1 MDKPNL
7 SEILQKFSQECDLD
21 GFLGRLV
28 DPFSRTQLDRL
39 GRIFT
44 ANHSSNINIEKRETI
59 PKVIH
64 QIWIGPKPL
73 PSQYKT
79 FMAGWRRHYP
89 DWEHRLWTDAE
100 VNQLDYASRD
110 IVETSTCFGQK
121 SDLLRAEILYK
132 QGGLYIDTDYESIKP
147 LGDIHDH
154 YDFYGTLRAIPLLYL
169 ASPTIY
175 PSPLLA
181 CNSMI
186 GSRPGHPII
195 GAYLDKVRDINRHP
209 SYFQLSWP
217 ERLTL
222 ARVKF
227 SQAQVQRIKETTIKT
242 YIPYHFAVLDQ
253 IQSGTDR
260 NIMFP
265 PTFFNPID
273 TWHSYRFIFWR
284 YWAKRAEYWAK
295 HSKGPI
301 RSYQQPLPHTYAIHH
316 SKASWAGL

>member
-1 MDKPNL
+1 MDHYSLTDLN
-7 SEILQKFSQECDLD
+7 EIFAKECDLD
-21 GFLGRLV
+21 GFLGRLL

-39 GRIFT
+39 GRLF
-44 ANHSSNINIEKRETI
+44 AMNYPSQQSGEARATI

-73 PSQYKT
+73 PEPYKK
-79 FMAGWRRHYP
+79 FMTGWRQHYP

-100 VNQLDYASRD
+100 VKRLDYNTRD
-110 IVETSTCFGQK
+110 IVDASSCYGQK
-121 SDLLRAEILYK
+121 TDIIRAEILFQ

-147 LGDIHDH
+147 LSEIHD
-154 YDFYGTLRAIPLLYL
+154 YFDFYGTLRAIPLLYL
-169 ASPTIY
+169 ASPTTY

-186 GSRPGHPII
+186 GSRPGHPILA
-195 GAYLDKVRDINRHP
+195 AYLDKVRDISRHP
-209 SYFQLSWP
+209 SYFDLRIA

-227 SQAQVQRIKETTIKT
+227 SKEQVQRIKETTIKT
-242 YIPYHFAVLDQ
+242 YIPYHHAVLDQ
-253 IQSGTDR
+253 IQSSQDR

-265 PTFFNPID
+265 PTYFNPID

-284 YWAKRAEYWAK
+284 YWMRRAEYWSK
-295 HSKGPI
+295 HQKGPI
-301 RSYQQPLPHTYAIHH
+301 RTYQRPLPDTFAIHH